1 MHMYTWASVQ
11 NVAKSASARTWWI
24 LLLRSLTRMLPLA
37 VQQSISFPSFFSDL
51 VTRANAA
58 RLAVRSSLMKILF
71 CGCSELWSF
80 SLKRDRYTAS
90 RSFSLRK
97 RTIITRSR
105 LVLPSFVTFGPR
117 RWLRSRWS
125 GDIGGCSCIDSLI
138 TVVINESVSSSD
150 AVEASGMP
158 KNLKFGRREYCST
171 ASEASSRRSILASSF
186 LIVSFLLST
195 SRVKVSTL
203 LVSVLME
210 SIRFL
215 GNKISLSRFSTL
227 SSFNSSITHNANVSL
242 STNVCWSDVSLAGPL
257 AGFPRGVYFGIV
269 MAIDSL
275 LITVAP
281 FRSGGYSVQHC
292 VQQRDG

>member
-1 MHMYTWASVQ
+1 MKNINTFA
-11 NVAKSASARTWWI
+11 
-24 LLLRSLTRMLPLA
+24 LGLTCTFTNA
-37 VQQSISFPSFFSDL
+37 HVHVGISSERGQIGLGSNLVDL
-51 VTRANAA
+51 VIEILDEDVAAGRPIVDKFSLFLQRSRHPRANAA
-58 RLAVRSSLMKILF
+58 RLAVRSSLMKILL
-71 CGCSELWSF
+71 CGCSELWYF

-90 RSFSLRK
+90 RSFSLLK

-215 GNKISLSRFSTL
+215 GNKISLSRFSRL

-242 STNVCWSDVSLAGPL
+242 STTVCWPDVSLAVSLAGSL
-257 AGFPRGVYFGIV
+257 AGFR
-269 MAIDSL
+269 
-275 LITVAP
+275 
-281 FRSGGYSVQHC
+281 
-292 VQQRDG
+292 